1 MRPWPGR
8 GVRGPGMLAR
18 AVVARAASCAGC
30 AAIRARTY
38 SWPWSA
44 AFWVL
49 LWEVLLAAMIKF
61 TPHVN
66 LPLLHESVVTVNW

>member
-1 MRPWPGR
+1 MRHWPGR

-18 AVVARAASCAGC
+18 AQRLALR